1 MSTLALNIRNQQAE
15 ELAVTVARL
24 TGETKTQAVTQALQ
38 ERLDRIRAASKGKS
52 FVDEILEIGR
62 RCAALPVLD
71 DRTPDEIIGYD
82 EDGLPT

>member
-1 MSTLALNIRNQQAE
+1 LALNIRNQQAE

-38 ERLDRIRAASKGKS
+38 ERLDRIRAASTGKS

-62 RCAALPVLD
+62 QCAALPVLD